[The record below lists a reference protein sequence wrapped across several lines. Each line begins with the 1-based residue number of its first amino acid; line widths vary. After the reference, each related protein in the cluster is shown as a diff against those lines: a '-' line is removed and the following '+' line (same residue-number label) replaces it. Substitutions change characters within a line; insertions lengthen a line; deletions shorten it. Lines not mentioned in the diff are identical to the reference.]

1 MLINIEHFLDK
12 NDSLDNRSLKDND
25 STKSSSPKKRSRQ
38 TSPKKKAEKAFSR
51 KKRNRLRSRNN
62 IVDSWLS
69 DEEGSD
75 AYEDLEDFLV
85 LEGEEE

>member
-12 NDSLDNRSLKDND
+12 NDALDNQSLKDNT

-38 TSPKKKAEKAFSR
+38 PSPKKKAEKVGR

-85 LEGEEE
+85 LEGEV